1 MIDVIE
7 VGKNECVSV
16 LIIDGMFVGRY
27 AYKVLGIIKKE
38 KKQNIIH

>member
-27 AYKVLGIIKKE
+27 VYKVLGIIKKE
-38 KKQNIIH
+38 KQQNIIH